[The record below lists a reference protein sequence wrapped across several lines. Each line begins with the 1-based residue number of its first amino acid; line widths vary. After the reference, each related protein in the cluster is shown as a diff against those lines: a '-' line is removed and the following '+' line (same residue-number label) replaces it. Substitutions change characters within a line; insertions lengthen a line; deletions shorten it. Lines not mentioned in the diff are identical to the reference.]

1 MAKMSIIC
9 PGCNG
14 AFTRGSSLSRHQKRF
29 PSHSKLT
36 IAGVFKEYNVLKSP
50 ITDALCNADL
60 VHLPDAESERREL
73 FGDFVPRIS
82 DVEYWKSS
90 YSFDD
95 IRSIT
100 LSQMLQ
106 RKIPVSL
113 LMVISFVLLND
124 L

>member
-1 MAKMSIIC
+1 MSNIC

-14 AFTRGSSLSRHQKRF
+14 AFARGSSWSRHQKRF

-50 ITDALCNADL
+50 ITDALCDADL
-60 VHLPDAESERREL
+60 VNLPATESERREL

-82 DVEYWKSS
+82 DIEYCKSS
-90 YSFDD
+90 YSFND
-95 IRSIT
+95 IQNIA
-100 LSQMLQ
+100 LSEGLQ
-106 RKIPVSL
+106 RKIHVSSL
-113 LMVISFVLLND
+113 LFLSYLLQTW